1 MRTRS
6 GLLRR
11 TNRRSGAPDEK
22 GEHTASVTA
31 TDSHPFSVPELN
43 EWLDATDLD
52 KGNWLQTS
60 AGTRVQIMAVERTTV
75 LDATVHNL
83 TVAGGHT
90 YYVVA
95 SSAAVLVHNCD
106 LHDLARSESARSN
119 TNQTAGAVARDSYT
133 GEWAYGESGT
143 TPVQVHPQLQQ
154 RLAALRSERGG
165 SLDEWPAGQCAD
177 LMPVTIC
184 CCNSRASGSMRS
196 SMRQLG
202 AVAEITILR
211 ATIVDFCWAVEGLG
225 RQGTNGWCIIIFQR
239 WWDRHRF
246 LA

>member
-6 GLLRR
+6 GLLWR

-31 TDSHPFSVPELN
+31 TDNHPFWVPELN

-83 TVAGGHT
+83 TVAGVHT

-106 LHDLARSESARSN
+106 LHDLARSESAKSN
-119 TNQTAGAVARDSYT
+119 SNQTAGAVARDSYT

-165 SLDEWPAGQCAD
+165 SLEEWPAGQCAEFNA
-177 LMPVTIC
+177 
-184 CCNSRASGSMRS
+184 CNNLLLQQPGVRLDEVEYATARRGSGDNYPSC
-196 SMRQLG
+196 
-202 AVAEITILR
+202 
-211 ATIVDFCWAVEGLG
+211 DNC
-225 RQGTNGWCIIIFQR
+225 
-239 WWDRHRF
+239 RF
-246 LA
+246 LLGGGGAREARN